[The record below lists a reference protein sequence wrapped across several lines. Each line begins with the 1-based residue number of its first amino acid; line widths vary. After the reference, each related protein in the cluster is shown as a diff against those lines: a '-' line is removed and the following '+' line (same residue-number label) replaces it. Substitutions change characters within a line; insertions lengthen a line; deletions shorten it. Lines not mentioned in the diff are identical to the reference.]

1 MLVLLVCNEA
11 NAFIRMLRE
20 YNRLYA
26 SDEEEQYRSL
36 FLDPVCT
43 TLENVVFEED
53 LVEECVENGIA
64 DLFCDMLKV
73 PYLASSAATQ
83 QLIVFIAVLRQFYPR
98 FCNASVGVLCVAT
111 DEKEHIS
118 QAISGMIDSVKDA
131 TCKRRLSRMI
141 Q

>member
-53 LVEECVENGIA
+53 LVEAWRTALRTC
-64 DLFCDMLKV
+64 
-73 PYLASSAATQ
+73 SA
-83 QLIVFIAVLRQFYPR
+83 I
-98 FCNASVGVLCVAT
+98 C
-111 DEKEHIS
+111 
-118 QAISGMIDSVKDA
+118 
-131 TCKRRLSRMI
+131 
-141 Q
+141 